1 MVIGCNRIETISFN
15 NFFLLVQY
23 YFNSITVFLGPRDP
37 LPGGGGLEGESM
49 NPENRE
55 TQHPNIYFWYFE
67 NSGIRNCP
75 YILLIY
81 SLVQNSANLF
91 FFFNSDISGL
101 LQCRIETSNG
111 AFFSTLRGPPLI
123 HIGTLCIFRSMCKI
137 SSFL

>member
-1 MVIGCNRIETISFN
+1 MVFIKDNYK
-15 NFFLLVQY
+15 LVQY
-23 YFNSITVFLGPRDP
+23 YFSSITVFQFFP
-37 LPGGGGLEGESM
+37 LWDSLVPGTLLLGGGGGIPGPR
-49 NPENRE
+49 NPLVENN
-55 TQHPNIYFWYFE
+55 TPTFIFDIFKII
-67 NSGIRNCP
+67 GIRNCP